1 VSPEPVERV
10 RVFDGSLIQV
20 EVETWPEG
28 VQREVVH
35 HPGACGAVVL
45 TGEQVVLVR
54 QFREAVRREL
64 LEIPAGIYDREDE
77 PAEAAIRREIEE
89 ETGFVATE
97 LEPLSTIF
105 TSPGFAD
112 ERIDLFLV
120 RAEPGGTATEAGI
133 ETVLIPFAD
142 AVQQVRSGAIQDA
155 KSAVALLLVADR
167 LLRTP

>member
-1 VSPEPVERV
+1 VPPEPVERA

-20 EVETWPEG
+20 EVETWADG
-28 VQREVVH
+28 VRREVVH

-54 QFREAVRREL
+54 QFREAVRQEL
-64 LEIPAGIYDREDE
+64 LEIPAGIYDREEE
-77 PAEAAIRREIEE
+77 PPEAAIRREIEE

-97 LEPLSTIF
+97 VEPLSTIF

-133 ETVLIPFAD
+133 ATVLMLFSD
-142 AVQQVRSGAIQDA
+142 ALEEVRTGAFQDA
-155 KSAVALLLVADR
+155 KSALALLLAAHRVLPTA
-167 LLRTP
+167 